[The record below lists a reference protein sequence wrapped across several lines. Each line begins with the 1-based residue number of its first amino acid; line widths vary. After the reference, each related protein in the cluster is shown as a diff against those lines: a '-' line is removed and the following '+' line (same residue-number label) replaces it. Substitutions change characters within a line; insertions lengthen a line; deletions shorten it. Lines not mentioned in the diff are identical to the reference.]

1 MNEFTP
7 TERTKV
13 RRLPDRGKYDS
24 ESVYGIL
31 DEAFICHVG
40 FVVESQPYVIPTGF
54 ARVGDT
60 LYIHGS
66 AASRMLRTLADGVQ
80 IGVTV
85 TLIDGIVMARSGFH
99 SSMNYRS
106 VVILGRATQVE
117 GRDEKLAAMAAF
129 SEQVMPGRW
138 KDLRETTDAELKGT
152 LVLSLPLKEV
162 SAKVRSGPPKDDE
175 VDYALPL
182 WAGIVPLKLTAGN
195 PINDPRLPTGIDPPG
210 YARNYKR

>member
-1 MNEFTP
+1 MNEFKP

-40 FVVESQPYVIPTGF
+40 FVVEGQPYVIPTGF
-54 ARVGDT
+54 ARVNDT

-80 IGVTV
+80 VCVTV
-85 TLIDGIVMARSGFH
+85 TLVDGIVMARSGFH

-106 VVILGRATQVE
+106 VVILGRATQVDA
-117 GRDEKLAAMAAF
+117 RDEKLAALAAF

-138 KDLRETTDAELKGT
+138 KDLRDTTDAELKRT
-152 LVLSLPLKEV
+152 LVLTLPLKEV
-162 SAKVRSGPPKDDE
+162 SAKVRTGPPKDDE

-182 WAGIVPLKLTAGN
+182 WAGVVPLKLSAGN
-195 PINDPRLPTGIDPPG
+195 PIDDPRLPKGIDPPG

>member
-1 MNEFTP
+1 MSEFTP

-40 FVVESQPYVIPTGF
+40 FVVDGQPYVIPTGF
-54 ARVGDT
+54 ARVHDT

-66 AASRMLRTLADGVQ
+66 AASRMLRTLADEVQ
-80 IGVTV
+80 VCVTV

-106 VVILGRATQVE
+106 VVILGRAMQVE
-117 GRDEKLAAMAAF
+117 GRDEKLAALAAF

-138 KDLRETTDAELKGT
+138 EDLRETTDAELKGT
-152 LVLSLPLKEV
+152 LVLTLPLKEV
-162 SAKVRSGPPKDDE
+162 SAKVRTGPPKDDE
-175 VDYALPL
+175 ADYELPL
-182 WAGIVPLKLTAGN
+182 WAGVVPLKLTAGT
-195 PINDPRLPTGIDPPG
+195 PIDDPRLPEGIEAPD

>member
-1 MNEFTP
+1 MAEFTP

-13 RRLPDRGKYDS
+13 RRLSDRGKYDS

-40 FVVESQPYVIPTGF
+40 FVVDGQPYVIPTGF

-60 LYIHGS
+60 LYVHGS
-66 AASRMLRTLADGVQ
+66 PASRMLRTLAGGVQ
-80 IGVTV
+80 VCVTV

-106 VVILGRATQVE
+106 VVILGRAMQVE
-117 GRDEKLAAMAAF
+117 ERDEKLAALAAF

-152 LVLSLPLKEV
+152 LVLTLPLREV
-162 SAKVRSGPPKDDE
+162 SAKVRTGPPKDDE
-175 VDYALPL
+175 PDYALPL
-182 WAGIVPLKLTAGN
+182 WAGIVPLKLTAGT
-195 PINDPRLPTGIDPPG
+195 PIDDPRLAKGIEPPD

>member
-1 MNEFTP
+1 MSKFTP

-13 RRLPDRGKYDS
+13 RRLPDRGKYDA

-40 FVVESQPYVIPTGF
+40 FVVEGQPYVIPTGF
-54 ARVGDT
+54 ARVNDT

-80 IGVTV
+80 VCVTV

-106 VVILGRATQVE
+106 VIILGRATQVE
-117 GRDEKLAAMAAF
+117 GRDEKLAALAAF

-138 KDLRETTDAELKGT
+138 KDLRDTTDAELKGT
-152 LVLSLPLKEV
+152 LVLTLPLKEV
-162 SAKVRSGPPKDDE
+162 SAKVRTGPPKDDE

-182 WAGIVPLKLTAGN
+182 WAGIVPLKVTAGN
-195 PINDPRLPTGIDPPG
+195 PIDDPRLPKGIEPPG

>member
-1 MNEFTP
+1 MSKFTP

-13 RRLPDRGKYDS
+13 RRLPDRGKYDV

-40 FVVESQPYVIPTGF
+40 FVVEGQPYVIPTGF
-54 ARVGDT
+54 ARVNDT

-80 IGVTV
+80 VCVTV

-117 GRDEKLAAMAAF
+117 GRDEKLIALAAF

-162 SAKVRSGPPKDDE
+162 SAKLRTGPPKDDE
-175 VDYALPL
+175 EDYALPL
-182 WAGIVPLKLTAGN
+182 WAGVVPLKLTAGT
-195 PINDPRLPTGIDPPG
+195 PINDPLLPTGIEPPG

>member
-54 ARVGDT
+54 ARVNDT

-80 IGVTV
+80 ICVTV

>member
-1 MNEFTP
+1 MSKFTP

-13 RRLPDRGKYDS
+13 RRLPDRGKYDT

-40 FVVESQPYVIPTGF
+40 FVVEGQPYVIPTGF
-54 ARVGDT
+54 ARVNDT
-60 LYIHGS
+60 LYFHGS
-66 AASRMLRTLADGVQ
+66 AASRMLRTMADEVQ
-80 IGVTV
+80 VCVTV
-85 TLIDGIVMARSGFH
+85 TLVDGIVMARSGFH

-117 GRDEKLAAMAAF
+117 GRDEKLAALAAF

-152 LVLSLPLKEV
+152 LVLTLPLKEV
-162 SAKVRSGPPKDDE
+162 SAKVRTGPPKDDE

-182 WAGIVPLKLTAGN
+182 WAGVVPLKLSAGT
-195 PINDPRLPTGIDPPG
+195 PIDDPRLPRGIEPPG

>member
-54 ARVGDT
+54 ARVNDT

-80 IGVTV
+80 VCVTV

-195 PINDPRLPTGIDPPG
+195 PINDPRLPTGIEPPG

>member
-1 MNEFTP
+1 MSEFTP

-13 RRLPDRGKYDS
+13 RRLSDRGKYDS

-40 FVVESQPYVIPTGF
+40 FVVDGQPYVIPTGF

-66 AASRMLRTLADGVQ
+66 PASRMLRTLVGGVQ
-80 IGVTV
+80 VCVTV
-85 TLIDGIVMARSGFH
+85 TLVDGIVMARSGFH

-106 VVILGRATQVE
+106 VVILGRAMQVE
-117 GRDEKLAAMAAF
+117 ERDEKLAALAAF

-152 LVLSLPLKEV
+152 LVLTLRLREV
-162 SAKVRSGPPKDDE
+162 SAKVRTGPPKDDE
-175 VDYALPL
+175 PDYSLPL
-182 WAGIVPLKLTAGN
+182 WAGTVPLKLTAGT
-195 PINDPRLPTGIDPPG
+195 PIDDPRLAKGIEPPD

>member
-54 ARVGDT
+54 ARVNDT

-80 IGVTV
+80 VCVTV

-117 GRDEKLAAMAAF
+117 GSDEKLAAMAAF

-162 SAKVRSGPPKDDE
+162 SAKVRTGPPKDDE

>member
-1 MNEFTP
+1 MSKFTP

-13 RRLPDRGKYDS
+13 RRLPERGKYDS

-31 DEAFICHVG
+31 DEAFTCHVG

-54 ARVGDT
+54 ARVNDT

-80 IGVTV
+80 VCVTV

-117 GRDEKLAAMAAF
+117 GRDEKLAALAAF

-138 KDLRETTDAELKGT
+138 QDLRETTDAELKGT
-152 LVLSLPLKEV
+152 LVLSLPLEEV
-162 SAKVRSGPPKDDE
+162 SAKVRTGPPKDDE
-175 VDYALPL
+175 EDYALPL
-182 WAGIVPLKLTAGN
+182 WAGVVPLKLTAGN
-195 PINDPRLPTGIDPPG
+195 PINDPRLATGIEPPG

>member
-1 MNEFTP
+1 MSKFTP

-13 RRLPDRGKYDS
+13 RRLPDRGKYDA

-40 FVVESQPYVIPTGF
+40 FVVDDQPYVIPTGF
-54 ARVGDT
+54 ARVNDT

-80 IGVTV
+80 VCVTV

-106 VVILGRATQVE
+106 VVILGRAMPVE
-117 GRDEKLAAMAAF
+117 GRDEKLAALAAF

-138 KDLRETTDAELKGT
+138 QDLRETTDAELKGT

-162 SAKVRSGPPKDDE
+162 SAKVRTGPPKDDE
-175 VDYALPL
+175 DDYALPL
-182 WAGIVPLKLTAGN
+182 WAGVVPLKLTAGN
-195 PINDPRLPTGIDPPG
+195 PIDDPRLPKGIEPPG

>member
-80 IGVTV
+80 VCVTV

>member
-54 ARVGDT
+54 ARVDDT

-80 IGVTV
+80 ICVTV

-182 WAGIVPLKLTAGN
+182 WAGIVPLQLTAGN

>member
-1 MNEFTP
+1 MSEFTP

-13 RRLPDRGKYDS
+13 RRLPDRGKYES

-40 FVVESQPYVIPTGF
+40 FVVDGQPYVIPTGF
-54 ARVGDT
+54 ARVNDT

-80 IGVTV
+80 VCVTV
-85 TLIDGIVMARSGFH
+85 TLVDGIVMARSGFH

-106 VVILGRATQVE
+106 VVILGRAMQVE
-117 GRDEKLAAMAAF
+117 GGDEKLAALAAF

-152 LVLSLPLKEV
+152 LVLTLPLKEV
-162 SAKVRSGPPKDDE
+162 SAKVRTGPPKDDE
-175 VDYALPL
+175 SDYELPL
-182 WAGIVPLKLTAGN
+182 WAGVVPLKLTASA
-195 PINDPRLPTGIDPPG
+195 PIDDPRLPSGIEPPD

>member
-80 IGVTV
+80 ICVTV

-195 PINDPRLPTGIDPPG
+195 PVNDPRLPTGIDPPG

>member
-1 MNEFTP
+1 MNEFKP

-40 FVVESQPYVIPTGF
+40 FVVEGQPYVIPTGF
-54 ARVGDT
+54 ARVNDT

-80 IGVTV
+80 VCVTV
-85 TLIDGIVMARSGFH
+85 TLVDGIVMARSGFH

-117 GRDEKLAAMAAF
+117 GRDEKLAALAAF

-152 LVLSLPLKEV
+152 LVLTLPLTEV
-162 SAKVRSGPPKDDE
+162 SAKVRTGPPKDDE
-175 VDYALPL
+175 VDYVLPL
-182 WAGIVPLKLTAGN
+182 WAGVVPLKVTAGK
-195 PINDPRLPTGIDPPG
+195 PIDDPRLPKGIDPPD

>member
-40 FVVESQPYVIPTGF
+40 FVVDGQPYVIPTGF
-54 ARVGDT
+54 ARVNDT

-80 IGVTV
+80 VCVTV
-85 TLIDGIVMARSGFH
+85 TLVDGIVMARSGFH

-117 GRDEKLAAMAAF
+117 GRDEKLAALAAF

-138 KDLRETTDAELKGT
+138 KNLRDTTDAELKGT
-152 LVLSLPLKEV
+152 LVLKLPLKEV
-162 SAKVRSGPPKDDE
+162 SAKVRTGPPKDDE
-175 VDYALPL
+175 ADYALPL
-182 WAGIVPLKLTAGN
+182 WAGVVPLKLTVGN
-195 PINDPRLPTGIDPPG
+195 PIDDPRLPKGIEPPG

>member
-31 DEAFICHVG
+31 DECFICLVG
-40 FVVESQPYVIPTGF
+40 CVVETQPYVIPTGF
-54 ARVGDT
+54 ARVSDT

-66 AASRMLRTLADGVQ
+66 AASRMLRTLADGGQ
-80 IGVTV
+80 GCVTV
-85 TLIDGIVMARSGFH
+85 TLVDGIVMARSGFH

-106 VVILGRATQVE
+106 VIILGRATQVE
-117 GRDEKLAAMAAF
+117 GRDEKLAALAAF

-152 LVLSLPLKEV
+152 LVLTLPLKEV

-182 WAGIVPLKLTAGN
+182 GAGVVPLKVTAGN
-195 PINDPRLPTGIDPPG
+195 PIDDPRLPKGTEPPD

>member
-54 ARVGDT
+54 ARVNDT

-80 IGVTV
+80 VCVTV

>member
-54 ARVGDT
+54 ARVNDT

-80 IGVTV
+80 VCVTV

-182 WAGIVPLKLTAGN
+182 WAGIIPLKLTAGN

>member
-1 MNEFTP
+1 MSKFTP

-13 RRLPDRGKYDS
+13 RRLPDRGKYDT

-40 FVVESQPYVIPTGF
+40 FVVEGQPYVIPTGF
-54 ARVGDT
+54 ARIDDM

-80 IGVTV
+80 VCVTV

-106 VVILGRATQVE
+106 VVILGRAMPVE
-117 GRDEKLAAMAAF
+117 GRDEKLAALAAF

-175 VDYALPL
+175 ADYALPL
-182 WAGIVPLKLTAGN
+182 WAGVVPLRLAAST
-195 PINDPRLPTGIDPPG
+195 PIDDPRLPKGIAPPG

>member
-1 MNEFTP
+1 MSKFTP

-40 FVVESQPYVIPTGF
+40 FVVEGQPYVIPTGF
-54 ARVGDT
+54 ARVNDT

-80 IGVTV
+80 VCVTA

-106 VVILGRATQVE
+106 VVILGRATQVD
-117 GRDEKLAAMAAF
+117 GRDEKLAALAAF

-152 LVLSLPLKEV
+152 LVLTLPLKEV
-162 SAKVRSGPPKDDE
+162 SAKVRTGPPKDDE

-182 WAGIVPLKLTAGN
+182 WAGVVPLKVTAGN
-195 PINDPRLPTGIDPPG
+195 PIDDPRLPKGIEPPG

>member
-1 MNEFTP
+1 MSKFTP

-13 RRLPDRGKYDS
+13 RRLPDRGKYDV

-40 FVVESQPYVIPTGF
+40 FVVEGQPYVIPTGF
-54 ARVGDT
+54 ARVNDT

-80 IGVTV
+80 VCVTV

-117 GRDEKLAAMAAF
+117 GRDEKLIALAAF

-152 LVLSLPLKEV
+152 LVLSLPVKEV
-162 SAKVRSGPPKDDE
+162 SAKLRTGPPKDDE
-175 VDYALPL
+175 EDYALPL
-182 WAGIVPLKLTAGN
+182 WAGVVPLKLTAGT
-195 PINDPRLPTGIDPPG
+195 PINDPLLPTGIEPPG

>member
-1 MNEFTP
+1 MSEFTP

-40 FVVESQPYVIPTGF
+40 FVVEGQPYVIPTGF
-54 ARVGDT
+54 ARVNDT
-60 LYIHGS
+60 LYIHGW

-80 IGVTV
+80 VCVTV

-106 VVILGRATQVE
+106 VVILGRAMLVE
-117 GRDEKLAAMAAF
+117 ERDEKLAALAAF

-152 LVLSLPLKEV
+152 LVLTLPLKEV
-162 SAKVRSGPPKDDE
+162 SAKVRTGPPKDDE
-175 VDYALPL
+175 ADYALPL
-182 WAGIVPLKLTAGN
+182 WAGVLPLKLTAGT
-195 PINDPRLPTGIDPPG
+195 PIDDPRLPEGIEAPD

>member
-40 FVVESQPYVIPTGF
+40 FAVESQPYVIPTGF
-54 ARVGDT
+54 ARVNDT

-80 IGVTV
+80 ICVTV

-138 KDLRETTDAELKGT
+138 KDLRQTTDAELKGT

-195 PINDPRLPTGIDPPG
+195 PINDPRLPTGIEPPG
-210 YARNYKR
+210 YACNYKR

>member
-40 FVVESQPYVIPTGF
+40 FVVEAQPYVIPTGF
-54 ARVGDT
+54 ARVNDT

-80 IGVTV
+80 VCVTV

-117 GRDEKLAAMAAF
+117 ERDEKLAALAAF

-138 KDLRETTDAELKGT
+138 RDLRETTDAELKGT
-152 LVLSLPLKEV
+152 LVLTLPLKEV
-162 SAKVRSGPPKDDE
+162 SAKVRTGPPKDDE

-182 WAGIVPLKLTAGN
+182 WAGVVPLKLTAGN
-195 PINDPRLPTGIDPPG
+195 PIDDPRLPKGIEPPG

>member
-1 MNEFTP
+1 MSKFTP
-7 TERTKV
+7 TEHTKV
-13 RRLPDRGKYDS
+13 RRLPDRGKYDA

-40 FVVESQPYVIPTGF
+40 FVVEGQPYVIPTGF
-54 ARVGDT
+54 ARIDDT

-80 IGVTV
+80 VCVTV

-106 VVILGRATQVE
+106 VVILGRAMPVE
-117 GRDEKLAAMAAF
+117 GRDEKLAALAAF

-152 LVLSLPLKEV
+152 LVLSLPLREV

-175 VDYALPL
+175 ADYALPL
-182 WAGIVPLKLTAGN
+182 WAGVVPLKLAAGT
-195 PINDPRLPTGIDPPG
+195 PIDDPRLPKGIEPPG

>member
-80 IGVTV
+80 ICVTI

-152 LVLSLPLKEV
+152 LVLSMPLKEV

>member
-40 FVVESQPYVIPTGF
+40 FVVEAQPYVIPTGF
-54 ARVGDT
+54 ARVNDT

-80 IGVTV
+80 VCVTV

-106 VVILGRATQVE
+106 VVILGRAAQVE
-117 GRDEKLAAMAAF
+117 ERDEKLAALAAF

-138 KDLRETTDAELKGT
+138 RDLRETTDAELKGT
-152 LVLSLPLKEV
+152 LVLTLPLKEV
-162 SAKVRSGPPKDDE
+162 SAKVRTGPPKDDE

-182 WAGIVPLKLTAGN
+182 WAGVVPLKLTAGN
-195 PINDPRLPTGIDPPG
+195 PIDDPRLPKGIEPPG

>member
-7 TERTKV
+7 TERIKV
-13 RRLPDRGKYDS
+13 RRLPDRGRYDS

-40 FVVESQPYVIPTGF
+40 FVVDGQPYVIPTGF
-54 ARVGDT
+54 ARVNDT

-80 IGVTV
+80 VCVTV
-85 TLIDGIVMARSGFH
+85 TLVDGIVMARSGFH

-117 GRDEKLAAMAAF
+117 ERNEKLAALAAF

-138 KDLRETTDAELKGT
+138 KNLRETTDAELKGT
-152 LVLSLPLKEV
+152 LVLRLPLEEV
-162 SAKVRSGPPKDDE
+162 SAKVRTGPPKDDE
-175 VDYALPL
+175 EDYALRL
-182 WAGIVPLKLTAGN
+182 WAGVVPLKLTAGN
-195 PINDPRLPTGIDPPG
+195 PIDDPRLPKGIEPPD
-210 YARNYKR
+210 YARDYKR

>member
-1 MNEFTP
+1 MSEFTP

-40 FVVESQPYVIPTGF
+40 FVVDGQPYVIPTGF
-54 ARVGDT
+54 ARVNDT

-80 IGVTV
+80 VCVTV

-106 VVILGRATQVE
+106 VVILGRAMLVE
-117 GRDEKLAAMAAF
+117 GRDEKLAALAAF

-152 LVLSLPLKEV
+152 LVLTLPLKEV
-162 SAKVRSGPPKDDE
+162 SAKVRTGPPKDDE
-175 VDYALPL
+175 ADYALPL
-182 WAGIVPLKLTAGN
+182 WAGVVPLKLTAST
-195 PINDPRLPTGIDPPG
+195 PIDDARLPKGIEPPH
-210 YARNYKR
+210 YARDYKR

>member
-1 MNEFTP
+1 MSKFTP

-40 FVVESQPYVIPTGF
+40 FVVEGQPYVIPTGF
-54 ARVGDT
+54 ARVNDT

-80 IGVTV
+80 VCVTV

-106 VVILGRATQVE
+106 VIILGRATQVE
-117 GRDEKLAAMAAF
+117 GRDEKLAALVAF

-152 LVLSLPLKEV
+152 LVLTLPLKEV
-162 SAKVRSGPPKDDE
+162 SAKVRTGPPKDDE

-182 WAGIVPLKLTAGN
+182 WAGVVPLKVTAGN
-195 PINDPRLPTGIDPPG
+195 PIDDPRLPKGIEPPG

>member
-40 FVVESQPYVIPTGF
+40 FIAESQPYVIPTGF
-54 ARVGDT
+54 ARVNDT

-80 IGVTV
+80 VCVTV

-117 GRDEKLAAMAAF
+117 GRDEKLAGMAAF

-138 KDLRETTDAELKGT
+138 KDLRQTTDAELKGT

-162 SAKVRSGPPKDDE
+162 SAKVRTGPPKDDE
-175 VDYALPL
+175 EDYALPL

-195 PINDPRLPTGIDPPG
+195 PINDPRLPTGIEPPG

>member
-1 MNEFTP
+1 MSEFTP

-40 FVVESQPYVIPTGF
+40 FVVDRQPYVIPTGF
-54 ARVGDT
+54 ARVNDT

-80 IGVTV
+80 VCVTV

-106 VVILGRATQVE
+106 VVILGRAMQVE
-117 GRDEKLAAMAAF
+117 RRDEKLAALAAF

-152 LVLSLPLKEV
+152 LVLTLPLKEV
-162 SAKVRSGPPKDDE
+162 SAKVRTGPPKDDE
-175 VDYALPL
+175 ADYALPL
-182 WAGIVPLKLTAGN
+182 WAGVVPLKLTSGT
-195 PINDPRLPTGIDPPG
+195 PIDDPRLPKGIEAPD